1 MREAVYYGAQ
11 PNEPQFRTT
20 DLNMPLTPLTNLLEN
35 TNGRQRRFVL
45 LGLLGTGVLILLLI
59 STALSYGNGD
69 DTEALVISSS
79 RAIAGTQGTGKNQ
92 LTVAVHDPLYER
104 FDTPGTPVAL
114 NLAIAREFAS
124 RKNLQVSIVK
134 TESREDA
141 LQKLRER
148 SVDLVFS
155 NHIEPSIYPMP
166 GLKSVTL
173 EEVQLL
179 LIGMQGPSPAPRG
192 MADLQL
198 KTVAISDESGTAEVM
213 QNYVDRWPDIEL
225 IETKHRST
233 PELLDMVMSTQVQ
246 YTVVQSNE
254 FLLLQHFFPEL
265 ISRYELSGAFPVGWL
280 VSAHDPLYVTEIE
293 QFVRDLRASGR
304 MQALAAA
311 NNGHLWD
318 FNYSEA
324 QLFLERVSELLP
336 AYRNDFQDAADAF
349 DLDTHLLAAIAHQ
362 ESHWDPLATSPTGV
376 RGMMMLTQGTA
387 EEMQVSDRLDAA
399 QSIMGGA
406 RYYRRQYDLLPDETP
421 MPDRLWIALA
431 SYNLGRV
438 HVLRAQERARHAGND
453 PLEWQQL
460 RQHLLDPGDPAT
472 SNETSRHWISPDAK
486 VGPVS
491 ADRSREA
498 VKYVD
503 NVRRYYDMLA
513 WIGRQSE
520 SFE

>member
-1 MREAVYYGAQ
+1 
-11 PNEPQFRTT
+11 
-20 DLNMPLTPLTNLLEN
+20 MPSAPLKNLLDN

-45 LGLLGTGVLILLLI
+45 LGLLGACLVTITLIILLT
-59 STALSYGNGD
+59 STALSFGGGGSSTVVTTSNGPVSG
-69 DTEALVISSS
+69 LPN
-79 RAIAGTQGTGKNQ
+79 TGINQ

-104 FDTPGTPVAL
+104 FDTPGTPVSL

-124 RKNLQVSIVK
+124 RNNREISIVQ
-134 TESREDA
+134 TNSREDA
-141 LQKLRER
+141 LRRLRER

-173 EEVQLL
+173 DEVQLL
-179 LIGMQGPSPAPRG
+179 LIGLQGPSPAPRG

-198 KTVAISDESGTAEVM
+198 KTIAISDESGIADVM
-213 QNYVDRWPDIEL
+213 QSFVDRWPDIEL
-225 IETKHRST
+225 IQTQHRST

-265 ISRYELSGAFPVGWL
+265 ISRYELSGTFPVGWI
-280 VSAHDPLYVTEIE
+280 VSTHDPLYVTEVE
-293 QFVRDLRASGR
+293 QFVRDLKASGR

-311 NNGHLWD
+311 NNGHLLD

-324 QLFLERVSELLP
+324 QLFLERVTNLLP
-336 AYRNDFQDAADAF
+336 QYQNDFQAAADAF
-349 DLDTHLLAAIAHQ
+349 DLDPHLLAAIAHQ

-387 EEMQVSDRLDAA
+387 EEMQVNDRLDAA

-421 MPDRLWIALA
+421 IPDRFWIALA

-438 HVLRAQERARHAGND
+438 HVLRAQERARHAGNN

-460 RQHLLDPGDPAT
+460 RQHLLDPGDPADVA
-472 SNETSRHWISPDAK
+472 ETTRYWISPDSE
-486 VGPVS
+486 VSPVS
-491 ADRSREA
+491 ADLSREA

-520 SFE
+520 NFE